1 MPSEDPEK
9 PITLHAAHCPIKCD
23 VTYSSL
29 SYQWG
34 ADTTDSEIEMN
45 GQRKTIR
52 ATLERTLRAIR
63 LRDKM
68 VPIWIDAV
76 CINQADSKERSR
88 QIPRMGTIYDNASS
102 VIAYVGEQAD
112 DSDQAIELIKALQEP
127 MMRIND
133 KGEWH
138 FGLWSFEDGSAQ
150 YGENRSPPERLAR
163 MAAALYKFL
172 TRSYFRRA
180 WILQEMA
187 WASNPV
193 IVVGSNW
200 DIGFRRLDMAA
211 YNFLSMLHYDPSLK
225 GQIESADPSIG
236 DLDIDQLAFP
246 RKLFYFRHLI
256 SNAQSH
262 DGMGLQFVQIPNTSP
277 GFLET
282 LILARDFE
290 STDPRDK
297 IYALWNLARGKDG
310 LDFRVDYSKPI
321 EKVYHDFALA
331 WINQQQSLDIFGAV
345 EATPESADFYSTAPS
360 WSPNWNVRAQS
371 SCLVRKEVIPTIMM
385 LAIQALD
392 GKLYSTDGGMER
404 DTFETPLFH
413 FEGPTLH
420 ATALI
425 LEQIN
430 LVLSD
435 PPEIPSDMLFPPC
448 DPLSYHKFQHWTKD
462 LESHFQENDIETYPD
477 PLRAAVAM
485 FHGDVPS
492 TWPPR
497 DETPENCDES
507 LPWERYVA
515 LPNTARHFRLY
526 ADSYDRTTAW
536 DAVKT
541 VLRGRRPFVSENG
554 YMGLMPDYLHKEL
567 GAEGKGCLCLAI
579 VATCS
584 VPVILRERDDGSYRL
599 LGTAFVQGWMEGE
612 VFSTMLGVGKPRE
625 LWEMLVEEG
634 KVRIT

>member
-1 MPSEDPEK
+1 MPSEDLEK
-9 PITLHAAHCPIKCD
+9 PVILHAAHCPIKCD
-23 VTYSSL
+23 VTYSAL

-34 ADTTDSEIEMN
+34 TDAAESEIEMN
-45 GQRKTIR
+45 GQKKNIR
-52 ATLERTLRAIR
+52 ASLEKTLRAIR
-63 LRDKM
+63 LPDKM
-68 VPIWIDAV
+68 MPIWIDAV
-76 CINQADSKERSR
+76 SINQADVKERSR

-102 VIAYVGEQAD
+102 VIAYVGAQSE

-127 MMRIND
+127 MVRIND
-133 KGEWH
+133 RGEWH
-138 FGLWSFEDGSAQ
+138 FGPWSLENGSAQ
-150 YGENRSPPERLAR
+150 YGENRIPPERLAV

-172 TRSYFRRA
+172 TRAYFRRA
-180 WILQEMA
+180 WVLQEMA

-200 DIGFRRLDMAA
+200 DTGFRRLDMAA
-211 YNFLSMLHYDPSLK
+211 YNFLSMLHHDPSLK
-225 GQIESADPSIG
+225 SQIESADPSIG

-246 RKLFYFRHLI
+246 RKLFYFRHLM

-262 DGMGLQFVQIPNTSP
+262 DGMGLQFVQIPDTSP

-310 LDFRVDYSKPI
+310 LDFRVDYSKPF
-321 EKVYHDFALA
+321 EKVYENFAHA
-331 WINQQQSLDIFGAV
+331 WTNQQRSLDILGAV
-345 EATPESADFYSTAPS
+345 EATAESADFYSDAPS
-360 WSPNWNVRAQS
+360 WSPNWSAKAQA

-385 LAIQALD
+385 LAIQSMDAN
-392 GKLYSTDGGMER
+392 LYSADGGIER
-404 DTFETPLFH
+404 DAFQAPLFH

-425 LEQIN
+425 LDQIHF
-430 LVLSD
+430 VLPD
-435 PPEIPSDMLFPPC
+435 PPEIPEDMLFPPC
-448 DPLSYHKFQHWTKD
+448 DPSSYHKFQHWTKE
-462 LESHFQENDIETYPD
+462 LESHFRQNGIETYPD

-485 FHGDVPS
+485 FHGDVPP

-497 DETPENCDES
+497 DENPENCDDS

-515 LPNTARHFRLY
+515 LPNTARHFRPY
-526 ADSYDRTTAW
+526 ANSYDRTTAW
-536 DAVKT
+536 NVVKT
-541 VLRGRRPFVSENG
+541 VFRGRRPFVSENG
-554 YMGLMPDYLHKEL
+554 YMGLMPAYLRNEVRAEEKEPL
-567 GAEGKGCLCLAI
+567 HLAI

-584 VPVILRERDDGSYRL
+584 VPVILRERGDGSYQV

-612 VFSTMLGVGKPRE
+612 VFETMLGVDEPKE
-625 LWEMLVEEG
+625 VWETLVEEG